1 MTREENGRRRGGSGG
16 RGSGGGRGGDG
27 SDGRSG
33 GRRQGKGPA
42 KPRSW
47 AARLAIWLLAVPLA
61 IAVSGALVALLAI
74 VLAANRLPPLDILT
88 NYQPKVPMHIYSA
101 DGLLIG
107 EFGEERRTV
116 VRISDFPERMK
127 QAILAAEDD
136 SFYQHSGVDMMGMG
150 RAFLANL
157 RSGGRGQGGSTI
169 TMQVARTFFLSRERL
184 YVRKMYEILLSW
196 KIEQTLTKDQIL
208 EIYANQIFLG
218 QRSYG
223 FGAAA
228 QTYFGKPLTALSTGQ
243 MAMLA
248 GLPKA
253 PSSFNPVVNPR
264 RAKDRQLYVLGRMRQ
279 LGYLTD
285 AEFQQARDEDIKVR
299 PERLALPLEARWAA
313 EMARALTYDLYRN
326 EAYTSGLNVYTT
338 IQSKDQNAATSA
350 VRKAITDYDRRGGY
364 RGPEAYVDLPSNP
377 ARREEVIVDAI
388 DQAGDE
394 GEMLAA
400 VVTRVDAAGN
410 TVSISRGREVS
421 FDIGGEGLKFVS
433 RWLNSR
439 NAADKQLRPGAV
451 VRIQEG
457 TNGWEITQRP
467 EVEGA
472 FLSVGTQDG
481 AVRAMVGG
489 FDFARSKFNRATQG
503 VRQPGSVF
511 KPFIY
516 SAALEKGFMASTIV
530 NDAPII
536 LDPAVT
542 GGQLWEPKNYDGKY
556 DGAMTMRTALA
567 RSKNMVSI
575 RLLQSIGTDYAQDYI
590 SRFGFVRERNPAYLT
605 MALGAGSVTPWQ
617 LAGGFSVFANG
628 GYRVQPYLIARITDA
643 SGNEIAHAHPATAG
657 QEENR
662 AIDGRNAFIVDSMMR
677 DVVRRGTATA
687 AYKALKREDLAGKT
701 GTTNDAHDA
710 WFAGYGGGVAGVAW
724 VGFDQ
729 PRSLGDRETGG
740 GLALPIWVNYMSKV
754 LNKVPEAPRLPPQG
768 VVNIAG
774 EYYLEEV
781 TPGHGIS
788 SLGVT
793 EDGLSTDQ
801 KHENVRDQIF

>member
-1 MTREENGRRRGGSGG
+1 MRHG
-16 RGSGGGRGGDG
+16 RGTSGLTSEGNERKRGGGGRGNGG
-27 SDGRSG
+27 GRSNG
-33 GRRQGKGPA
+33 GGGKGGG
-42 KPRSW
+42 KPRSL
-47 AARLAIWLLAVPLA
+47 AARLAVWLLGVPLA
-61 IAVSGALVALLAI
+61 ILASGALVALLAI
-74 VLAANRLPPLDILT
+74 VLAANRLPPLDVLT
-88 NYQPKVPMHIYSA
+88 NYQPKVPMHIYSG

-136 SFYQHSGVDMMGMG
+136 RFYEHSGVDMMGMG

-184 YVRKMYEILLSW
+184 YVRKMYEVLLSW
-196 KIEQTLTKDQIL
+196 KIEQTLSKDQIL

-228 QTYFGKPLTALSTGQ
+228 QTYFSKPLTQLTTAQ

-279 LGYLTD
+279 LGYID
-285 AEFQQARDEDIKVR
+285 EAEFQQARDEDLKVR
-299 PERLALPLEARWAA
+299 PERMALPLEARWAA
-313 EMARALTYDLYRN
+313 EMARALTYDLYKN
-326 EAYTSGLNVYTT
+326 EAYTAGLNVYTT

-350 VRKAITDYDRRGGY
+350 VRKAITDYDRRSGY
-364 RGPEAYVDLPSNP
+364 RGPEAYVELPANP
-377 ARREEVIVDAI
+377 ARREELIVDAI

-400 VVTRVDAAGN
+400 VVTQVNATSN
-410 TVSISRGREVS
+410 SVTISRGREVA
-421 FDIGGEGLKFVS
+421 FDIGGDGLKFVA
-433 RWLNSR
+433 RWLNPK
-439 NAADKQLRPGAV
+439 NAADRQLRPGAV

-457 TNGWEITQRP
+457 ANGWEITQRP
-467 EVEGA
+467 EVEAA
-472 FLSVGTQDG
+472 FLSVNTTDG
-481 AVRAMVGG
+481 AVRSMVGG

-536 LDPAVT
+536 LDPAMT

-628 GYRVQPYLIARITDA
+628 GYKVQPYLISRITDA
-643 SGNEIAHAHPATAG
+643 SGNEIARAHAATAG

-662 AIDGRNAFIVDSMMR
+662 VIDGRNAFIVDSMMR

-687 AYKALKREDLAGKT
+687 AYKSLKREDLAGKT

-740 GLALPIWVNYMSKV
+740 GLALPIWISYMGKV
-754 LNKVPEAPRLPPQG
+754 LHKVPESPRVPPQG
-768 VVNIAG
+768 IVQIAG
-774 EYYLEEV
+774 EYYLDEV

-793 EDGLSTDQ
+793 EDGLSNDQ

>member
-1 MTREENGRRRGGSGG
+1 MTEDGKQRKRIASGNGA
-16 RGSGGGRGGDG
+16 GGGRGGGG
-27 SDGRSG
+27 SSG
-33 GRRQGKGPA
+33 GRNGDKAG
-42 KPRSW
+42 KPRRSLSR
-47 AARLAIWLLAVPLA
+47 RLAFWLLAVPLA
-61 IAVSGALVALLAI
+61 AALSAGLLAALAA
-74 VLAANRLPPLDILT
+74 VLAANRLPPLDVLVD
-88 NYQPKVPMHIYSA
+88 YKPKVPMHIYSA

-116 VRISDFPERMK
+116 VRISDFPEHMK

-136 SFYQHSGVDMMGMG
+136 RFYEHSGVDVTGAA
-150 RAFLANL
+150 RALLANI
-157 RSGGRGQGGSTI
+157 RTGGRGQGGSTI
-169 TMQVARTFFLSRERL
+169 TMQVARTFFLSRERS
-184 YVRKMYEILLSW
+184 YVRKIYEVLLSW
-196 KIEQTLTKDQIL
+196 KIEGALSKDQIL

-228 QTYFGKPLTALSTGQ
+228 QTYFAKPLNQLTIAQ

-264 RAKDRQLYVLGRMRQ
+264 RAKERQLYVLGRMRQ
-279 LGYLTD
+279 LGYITE
-285 AEFQQARDEDIKVR
+285 AEYADARDEDIRVR
-299 PERLALPLEARWAA
+299 PERMGLPLEAKWAA
-313 EMARALTYDLYRN
+313 EMARALTVDLYKRD
-326 EAYTSGLNVYTT
+326 AYTSGLNVHTT
-338 IQSKDQNAATSA
+338 IVARDQNAATSA
-350 VRKAITDYDRRGGY
+350 VRKAITDYDRRSGY
-364 RGPEAYVDLPSNP
+364 RGPEAYVELPGDP
-377 ARREEVIVDAI
+377 VRREEMIVDAI

-400 VVTRVDAAGN
+400 VVTRINAGGSSVTIN
-410 TVSISRGREVS
+410 RGREVS
-421 FDIGGEGLKFVS
+421 FDISGEGLKFVA
-433 RWLNSR
+433 RWINPK
-439 NAADKQLRPGAV
+439 NAADRQLRPGAV
-451 VRIQEG
+451 VRVQEG
-457 TNGWEITQRP
+457 ANGWEITQRP
-467 EVEGA
+467 EAEAA
-472 FLSVGTQDG
+472 FISVNTEDG

-489 FDFARSKFNRATQG
+489 FDFARSKFNRTTQG

-516 SAALEKGFMASTIV
+516 SAALEKGFMASTII

-542 GGQLWEPKNYDGKY
+542 GGQLWEPKNFDGRY

-590 SRFGFVRERNPAYLT
+590 ARFGFVRERNPAYLT

-617 LAGGFSVFANG
+617 LAGGFSAFANG

-643 SGNEIAHAHPATAG
+643 SGNEIASAHPARAG
-657 QEENR
+657 QEDNR
-662 AIDGRNAFIVDSMMR
+662 IIDARNAFIVDSMMR

-710 WFAGYGGGVAGVAW
+710 WFAGYGGGITGVAW

-740 GLALPIWVNYMSKV
+740 GLALPIWTGYMRTV
-754 LNKVPEAPRLPPQG
+754 LDKVPQTVRVPPPG
-768 VVNIAG
+768 VVQIAG
-774 EYYLEEV
+774 EYYLDEV

-793 EDGLSTDQ
+793 EDGLSTDE

>member
-1 MTREENGRRRGGSGG
+1 MTDDEAGRSPRAARGGRGGGDGG
-16 RGSGGGRGGDG
+16 RGSNGGGGKGGP
-27 SDGRSG
+27 G
-33 GRRQGKGPA
+33 GRDGG
-42 KPRSW
+42 KPRSRGR
-47 AARLAIWLLAVPLA
+47 RLAAWLIGLPLA
-61 IAVSGALVALLAI
+61 LVVSAGLVAALAA
-74 VLAANRLPPLDILT
+74 VLATYRLPALDVLID
-88 NYQPKVPMHIYSA
+88 YQPKVPMHIYSA

-116 VRISDFPERMK
+116 VRISDFPDRMK
-127 QAILAAEDD
+127 RAILAAEDD
-136 SFYQHSGVDMMGMG
+136 RFYEHSGVDLSGMA

-169 TMQVARTFFLSRERL
+169 TMQVARTFFLSRERS
-184 YVRKMYEILLSW
+184 YVRKLYEVLLSW
-196 KIEQTLTKDQIL
+196 KIESTLTKDQIL

-228 QTYFGKPLTALSTGQ
+228 QTYFAKPLNQLTTAQ

-253 PSSFNPVVNPR
+253 PSSFNPVVNPG
-264 RAKDRQLYVLGRMRQ
+264 RAKDRQLYVLGRMRH
-279 LGYLTD
+279 LGYISE
-285 AEFQQARDEDIKVR
+285 AEFQQARDEDIRVR
-299 PERLALPLEARWAA
+299 PERLALPLDAKWAA
-313 EMARALTYDLYRN
+313 EMARALTVDLYKT
-326 EAYTSGLNVYTT
+326 EAYTTGLSVYTT
-338 IQSKDQNAATSA
+338 IVARDQQAATSA
-350 VRKAITDYDRRGGY
+350 VRKAVADYDRRNGY
-364 RGPEAYVDLPSNP
+364 RGPEAYIDLPADP
-377 ARREEVIVDAI
+377 ARRENAIVDAI

-400 VVTRVDAAGN
+400 VITRISGNNAVTV
-410 TVSISRGREVS
+410 SRGREVS
-421 FDIGGEGLKFVS
+421 FDIGAEGLKAVT
-433 RWLNSR
+433 RWLNQK
-439 NAADKQLRPGAV
+439 NPADRQLRPGAV
-451 VRIQEG
+451 VRIQDG
-457 TNGWEITQRP
+457 NNGWEITQRP
-467 EVEGA
+467 QVEAA
-472 FLSVGTQDG
+472 FISVDTRDG
-481 AVRAMVGG
+481 AVRSMVGG
-489 FDFARSKFNRATQG
+489 FDFARSKFNRTTQG

-542 GGQLWEPKNYDGKY
+542 GGQLWEPKNFDGKY

-590 SRFGFVRERNPAYLT
+590 SRFGFVPERNPAYLT

-628 GYRVQPYLIARITDA
+628 GYKVQPYLISRITDA
-643 SGNEIAHAHPATAG
+643 SGNEIAKVHPPMAG
-657 QEENR
+657 DESNR
-662 AIDGRNAFIVDSMMR
+662 VIDGRNAFIVDSMMR
-677 DVVRRGTATA
+677 DVVRRGTATQ
-687 AYKALKREDLAGKT
+687 AYKTLKRQDLAGKT
-701 GTTNDAHDA
+701 GTTNEAHDA
-710 WFAGYGGGVAGVAW
+710 WFAGYGGGITGVAW

-740 GLALPIWVNYMSKV
+740 GLALPIWTDYMGQVLAKV
-754 LNKVPEAPRLPPQG
+754 KEQPRVAPAG
-768 VVNIAG
+768 IEHIAG
-774 EYYLEEV
+774 EYYLSEV

-793 EDGLSTDQ
+793 EDGLSTDD